1 MCTTIPAEPTV
12 TVAADKARC
21 RVVAS
26 SRNGNQVMAIVVG
39 LLVAA
44 SFGSGDFLGG
54 LASRESNTLTVL
66 GIAQV
71 AAVIGAIVVAF
82 VAGGP
87 LSESVVLLGIGA
99 GALNVTA
106 LGCLYQGLA
115 IGQIG
120 EVAPVAAVVSAIIP
134 VTWGLAAGERP
145 PALALLG
152 GSLAVVAAGLITL
165 ERDERNGIRVGRAH
179 ILALAAGVGFGTAFI
194 LFASASH
201 HSGFWPVLTARLAA
215 VVGIGLVVLASR
227 APRSLPPR
235 PRLLA
240 IGAGLLDVLAT
251 ALLLVAVRLGL
262 VATVA
267 PVAALAPAFTVLG
280 AWWYLRE
287 KASKVQV
294 FGIALALMGLVL
306 IATA

>member
-1 MCTTIPAEPTV
+1 
-12 TVAADKARC
+12 VA
-21 RVVAS
+21 
-26 SRNGNQVMAIVVG
+26 IIVG

-54 LASRESNTLTVL
+54 LASREGNTVTVL
-66 GIAQV
+66 ATAQL
-71 AAVIGAIVVAF
+71 AALVGATVVAL

-87 LSESVVLLGIGA
+87 LPGSVVLFGIGA
-99 GALNVTA
+99 GVLSVTA

-120 EVAPVAAVVSAIIP
+120 EVAPVAAVVSAVIP
-134 VTWGLAAGERP
+134 VVWGLTTGERP
-145 PALALLG
+145 PALALVG
-152 GSLAVVAAGLITL
+152 GALAVVAAGLITL
-165 ERDERNGIRVGRAH
+165 ERDEQLGIRVGRALL
-179 ILALAAGVGFGTAFI
+179 LAVAAGVGFGTSFI
-194 LFASASH
+194 LFAASSH
-201 HSGFWPVLTARLAA
+201 HSAFWPVLTARVAA
-215 VVGIGLVVLASR
+215 VVCVGVVVLASR
-227 APRSLPPR
+227 APKSLPSR
-235 PRLLA
+235 PRIRA

-262 VATVA
+262 VAVVA

-287 KASKVQV
+287 RASWVQGGGLV
-294 FGIALALMGLVL
+294 LALIGLVL

>member
-1 MCTTIPAEPTV
+1 
-12 TVAADKARC
+12 
-21 RVVAS
+21 
-26 SRNGNQVMAIVVG
+26 MAIVVG

-54 LASRESNTLTVL
+54 LASREGNTLTVL
-66 GIAQV
+66 AVAQV
-71 AAVIGAIVVAF
+71 AAVTGAFVVAF
-82 VAGGP
+82 AAGGP
-87 LSESVVLLGIGA
+87 LTGSVVLLGIGA
-99 GALNVTA
+99 GVLNVTA

-134 VTWGLAAGERP
+134 VGWGLATGERP
-145 PALALLG
+145 PASALLG
-152 GSLAVVAAGLITL
+152 GSLAIVAAALITL
-165 ERDERNGIRVGRAH
+165 ERDERSGNRTGRAH
-179 ILALAAGVGFGTAFI
+179 LLALAAGVGFGTAFI

-215 VVGIGLVVLASR
+215 VVTVGFVVVAAR
-227 APRSLPPR
+227 APRTLAGR
-235 PRLLA
+235 PRWLA
-240 IGAGLLDVLAT
+240 VGAGLLDVSAT
-251 ALLLVAVRLGL
+251 VLLLVAVRIGL

-280 AWWYLRE
+280 AWWYLHER
-287 KASKVQV
+287 ASRIQV
-294 FGIALALMGLVL
+294 CGVVLALIGLVL

>member
-1 MCTTIPAEPTV
+1 
-12 TVAADKARC
+12 VA
-21 RVVAS
+21 
-26 SRNGNQVMAIVVG
+26 IIVG

-54 LASRESNTLTVL
+54 LASREGNTVTVL
-66 GIAQV
+66 ATAQL
-71 AAVIGAIVVAF
+71 AALVGATVVAL

-87 LSESVVLLGIGA
+87 LPGSVVLFGIGA
-99 GALNVTA
+99 GVLSVTA

-120 EVAPVAAVVSAIIP
+120 EVAPVAAVVSAVIP
-134 VTWGLAAGERP
+134 VVWGLTTGERP
-145 PALALLG
+145 PALALVG
-152 GSLAVVAAGLITL
+152 GALAVVAAGLITL
-165 ERDERNGIRVGRAH
+165 ERDEQ
-179 ILALAAGVGFGTAFI
+179 FGTSFI
-194 LFASASH
+194 LFAASSH
-201 HSGFWPVLTARLAA
+201 HSAFWPVLTARVAA
-215 VVGIGLVVLASR
+215 VVCVGVVVLASR
-227 APRSLPPR
+227 APKSLPSR
-235 PRLLA
+235 PRIRA

-262 VATVA
+262 VAVVA

-287 KASKVQV
+287 RASWVQGGGLV
-294 FGIALALMGLVL
+294 LALIGLVL